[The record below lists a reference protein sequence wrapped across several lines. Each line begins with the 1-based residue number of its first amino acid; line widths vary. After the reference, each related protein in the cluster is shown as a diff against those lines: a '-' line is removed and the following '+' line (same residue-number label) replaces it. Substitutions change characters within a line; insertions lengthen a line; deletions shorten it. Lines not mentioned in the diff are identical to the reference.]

1 MIEGAAGCSRYS
13 SSVEALARTGR
24 ASLPAKVGISQ
35 QDNKL
40 LWCSLFFLGF
50 RGLQILK
57 FWLSCSLPAKVGIPQ
72 QDNKLLWCFF
82 FSVFLDSEG
91 SRYQHSGWAAA
102 CQPKWG
108 SLSRTISWITYFL
121 HIFLPFLP
129 KFRL

>member
-13 SSVEALARTGR
+13 RSVEAVARTGR

-91 SRYQHSGWAAA
+91 SRYQVGIPQQDNTLNYIFFAYFFAIFA
-102 CQPKWG
+102 Q
-108 SLSRTISWITYFL
+108 ISAL
-121 HIFLPFLP
+121 KSIF
-129 KFRL
+129 